1 MDWRKY
7 ADAIASI
14 ESAGSGG
21 YSAIGP
27 RHPSLGRALGRYQI
41 MEANLAPWGQEALG
55 RSVTPDEFLSNPEI
69 QDTLFQ
75 HKFGGYVNQYGPE
88 GAAQAW
94 FAGPGGVGKTGRK
107 DSLGTSVGAYTDKFN
122 RAMGGGGSAT
132 MTGSAGND
140 TLGVPMQDEQQ
151 PQTFWQRIRE
161 RPEMMMAIGGA
172 LQNLGWRGSGDDT
185 MRAANAMLLR
195 RSADARAQKQ
205 QTRTAQWLAQMGR
218 KDLAEAVASGA
229 LDGRSAVALAYQ
241 RPDKPGIHSI
251 GGKLVDDNGR
261 VVYDSGTGG
270 LDANQQLGALNTL
283 RDDARTDMGVYEA
296 SRSGFEDIQ
305 VAFNN
310 PAKVS
315 DHVLAVTFA
324 KILDPGSVV
333 REGEVAAIAKN
344 STVIDGLVR
353 QFQAAIDPNTGT
365 LPESVR
371 NEIMTLATK
380 MYNQRADSAADTLAG
395 YRSDARAAGLDE
407 SRVYRGQEP
416 YFYEGSP
423 TGGSVRPR
431 ARPGAVGGK
440 YTPEQLDAAARELR
454 RRDPA
459 RAAEIENMDPQS
471 ILRALEDEGLLR

>member
-55 RSVTPDEFLSNPEI
+55 RAVTPDEFLSNPDI

-151 PQTFWQRIRE
+151 QPQNFWQRIRE

-185 MRAANAMLLR
+185 MRAANAMLLG
-195 RSADARAQKQ
+195 RSAEAKAQKQ

-218 KDLAEAVASGA
+218 ADLAEAVASGA

-241 RPDKPGIHSI
+241 KPENDQTSAMQNYQFLLAQGVDPETAMGRAFSGGTTVNVGGDSAAPDSVLRETMQKKEGESLN
-251 GGKLVDDNGR
+251 KLSDAGNKAAGVMRDLQLLRELSAQAPEGPIQGQLAEMFPQYNDIAALRQAIVKR
-261 VVYDSGTGG
+261 V
-270 LDANQQLGALNTL
+270 APTL
-283 RDDARTDMGVYEA
+283 RVEGSGSTSDIEYSGMIEGLGRLPN
-296 SRSGFEDIQ
+296 SR
-305 VAFNN
+305 
-310 PAKVS
+310 
-315 DHVLAVTFA
+315 
-324 KILDPGSVV
+324 
-333 REGEVAAIAKN
+333 EVNVAIADAMIQKAELDIRRSEIIGQYQRGEIEYN
-344 STVIDGLVR
+344 QMQSAIEQLNRQFKVPDGIAQILSSNQPSAAGGDYQVIDGV
-353 QFQAAIDPNTGT
+353 QI
-365 LPESVR
+365 
-371 NEIMTLATK
+371 
-380 MYNQRADSAADTLAG
+380 
-395 YRSDARAAGLDE
+395 
-407 SRVYRGQEP
+407 
-416 YFYEGSP
+416 
-423 TGGSVRPR
+423 
-431 ARPGAVGGK
+431 
-440 YTPEQLDAAARELR
+440 R
-454 RRDPA
+454 RR
-459 RAAEIENMDPQS
+459 N
-471 ILRALEDEGLLR
+471 

>member
-55 RSVTPDEFLSNPEI
+55 RAVTPDEFLSNPDI

-107 DSLGTSVGAYTDKFN
+107 DSLGTTVGAYTDKFN

-132 MTGSAGND
+132 MAGSAGND

-151 PQTFWQRIRE
+151 PQNFWQRIRE

-185 MRAANAMLLR
+185 MRAANAMLLG
-195 RSADARAQKQ
+195 RSAEAKAQKQ

-218 KDLAEAVASGA
+218 ADLAEAVASGA

-241 RPDKPGIHSI
+241 QPKDDRTALQQNYEYATTVLGMDPDAARDWVRGGQSITMTNEGAIPQGYRAVRDEQGRIESLEPIPG
-251 GGKLVDDNGR
+251 GPKD
-261 VVYDSGTGG
+261 TT
-270 LDANQQLGALNTL
+270 ANVQ
-283 RDDARTDMGVYEA
+283 ARTDQTQRAGVVVLSDI
-296 SRSGFEDIQ
+296 SRVKEKIENAPWYSPTTGALGGMF
-305 VAFNN
+305 
-310 PAKVS
+310 AKV
-315 DHVLAVTFA
+315 
-324 KILDPGSVV
+324 G
-333 REGEVAAIAKN
+333 
-344 STVIDGLVR
+344 
-353 QFQAAIDPNTGT
+353 GT
-365 LPESVR
+365 
-371 NEIMTLATK
+371 
-380 MYNQRADSAADTLAG
+380 
-395 YRSDARAAGLDE
+395 DAFDVGALLRTIGGNIGFDRLQQMRDA
-407 SRVYRGQEP
+407 
-416 YFYEGSP
+416 SP
-423 TGGSVRPR
+423 TGGALGAINQQELNLLMSVMGSLEQSQSEGQLMDNLNRLETI
-431 ARPGAVGGK
+431 
-440 YTPEQLDAAARELR
+440 YTDVMRKASAYPN
-454 RRDPA
+454 
-459 RAAEIENMDPQS
+459 AAEFGFGGAAPIVNTQEMSLDDLSRHYGGN
-471 ILRALEDEGLLR
+471 